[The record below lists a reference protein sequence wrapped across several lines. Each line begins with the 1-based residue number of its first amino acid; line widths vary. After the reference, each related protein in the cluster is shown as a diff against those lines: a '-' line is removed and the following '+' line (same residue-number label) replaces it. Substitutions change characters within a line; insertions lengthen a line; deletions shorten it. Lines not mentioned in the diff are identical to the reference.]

1 MIFRIEFDQDSD
13 FKLSM
18 EDTDVMPMTFQEN
31 NEFDIKIADYE
42 PQTTAE
48 A

>member
-13 FKLSM
+13 FTLSM
-18 EDTDVMPMTFQEN
+18 EDTDVIRMTLQED
-31 NEFDIKIADYE
+31 NEFNIKIADYE
-42 PQTTAE
+42 PQTTAG

>member
-13 FKLSM
+13 FTLSM
-18 EDTDVMPMTFQEN
+18 EDTEVIRMTLQED
-31 NEFDIKIADYE
+31 NEFNIKIADYE
-42 PQTTAE
+42 PQTTAG